1 MLFEWVDGGWKKVLE
16 HRKDADGI
24 ASTEEGL
31 GDEKANSRSTSTR
44 VPKQA
49 DEKKITEN
57 SPSSF
62 SC

>member
-1 MLFEWVDGGWKKVLE
+1 MGDEKSSRILE

-24 ASTEEGL
+24 ASTEGGM
-31 GDEKANSRSTSTR
+31 GDERANSRSTSTR
-44 VPKQA
+44 VRKQA
-49 DEKKITEN
+49 DGEKITEN